1 MIKWLYKRGVRR
13 WTDKQLGERTDELLA
28 ERLAVSRQRETILKK
43 QSRIVDTILTTPGGK
58 QYKALQNERKALEFD
73 IDKLTAKENRIAAR
87 LDILLAEAKRR
98 KEQL

>member
-1 MIKWLYKRGVRR
+1 MIKWLYKKKVRR
-13 WTDKQLGERTDELLA
+13 WSDKQLGERTDELLA
-28 ERLAVSRQRETILKK
+28 QRLAVSRQRKTLLDKQGRLVETILA
-43 QSRIVDTILTTPGGK
+43 TPDGK
-58 QYKALQNERKALEFD
+58 QYKALQNEREALEFD